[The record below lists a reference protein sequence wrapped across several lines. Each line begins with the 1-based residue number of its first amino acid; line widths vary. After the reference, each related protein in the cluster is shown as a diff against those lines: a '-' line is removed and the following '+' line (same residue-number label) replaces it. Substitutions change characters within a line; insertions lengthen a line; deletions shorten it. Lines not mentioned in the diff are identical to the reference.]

1 MELSEFR
8 SANVH
13 LVTGETIVSSLNL
26 SKSPDEKDVSDT
38 ETIVLS
44 NKRMMYFSGGLNQKQ
59 LSIIPVDEIT
69 SVEINIEERS
79 KHAYLW
85 AALAFAVSVSLI
97 LIIDPFFIRLVS
109 SLIVGLMGLYLI
121 VDHVMTTTLY
131 RIQFKSN
138 SAEISCMIKPEHVEE
153 RAYTFIG
160 DFFELKNNLQDTS
173 DVSIEIEAP
182 EGEGEA
188 EPDAA
193 RQAFIKRIADEEDER
208 DYDDVGDEDED
219 DDRDII
225 S

>member
-13 LVTGETIVSSLNL
+13 LVRGETIVSSLNL
-26 SKSPDEKDVSDT
+26 SKSPDEKDVSDP

-153 RAYTFIG
+153 RAYTFIA

-173 DVSIEIEAP
+173 NVSIEIEEV
-182 EGEGEA
+182 EGEPK
-188 EPDAA
+188 PDPDEDLL
-193 RQAFIKRIADEEDER
+193 RQAAEEAD
-208 DYDDVGDEDED
+208 DED
-219 DDRDII
+219 DDRDIL
-225 S
+225 